1 MKTPIKDAGRRG
13 GRRRFGLWSGPQSR
27 TVAERS
33 NYNILYVHWETGAGV
48 TGKRWFRKVR
58 GSCECGLG
66 RAAEKLLFL
75 EQEWQKRGLATDLFK
90 TPC

>member
-1 MKTPIKDAGRRG
+1 MLGEEEGEGALVRTTEQNSGRKKQ
-13 GRRRFGLWSGPQSR
+13 L
-27 TVAERS
+27 
-33 NYNILYVHWETGAGV
+33 YILYVHWETGAGV

-90 TPC
+90 IPC